1 MKASIPGPCS
11 PIELSMPLGVSDM
24 RGVARPARGFSMM
37 LLVTIAPSS
46 VISKKASNSR
56 PAAAHP
62 LAVKTGLGKSIPA
75 SSTPVSACSVG

>member
-1 MKASIPGPCS
+1 
-11 PIELSMPLGVSDM
+11 M

-46 VISKKASNSR
+46 VISKNASNSR

-62 LAVKTGLGKSIPA
+62 LAVKTGLGKPIPA
-75 SSTPVSACSVG
+75 SSTPVSACSIG